1 VALPALN
8 HRVIR
13 NFHGEMEQ
21 MSTER
26 IVNDVLATAE
36 ERKWGRE

>member
-8 HRVIR
+8 HRIIR

-21 MSTER
+21 VSTGA
-26 IVNDVLATAE
+26 IVDGIVAATDA
-36 ERKWGRE
+36 RG